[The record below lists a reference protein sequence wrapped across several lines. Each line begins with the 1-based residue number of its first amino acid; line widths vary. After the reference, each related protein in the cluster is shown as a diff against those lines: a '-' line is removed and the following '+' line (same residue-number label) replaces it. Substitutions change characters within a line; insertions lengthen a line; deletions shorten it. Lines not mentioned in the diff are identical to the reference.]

1 MIHFL
6 SIAGLLL
13 WIYLM
18 FWTSYDLII
27 SIASVFFKSSKRVPT
42 TSTREF
48 QIVIPAYKEGEVLVT
63 TVQKALKVDYPKE
76 LFKVTVL
83 AQDLDDTI
91 LKTLRLM
98 PVDLVETGGLGS
110 KLNAL
115 KNWMKELGFTENQF
129 IFVLDADN
137 LIEPNALQIADAN
150 LSHYDVI
157 QLERIKTPP
166 QSPLGFLDRWN
177 TSVGLALSN
186 DSRMV
191 LGLNTF
197 LLGSGFAIHAPL
209 YQEFVLTA
217 EPTIAEDKALDL
229 FLAAHHKTT
238 GFTKSSGVHD
248 STVERQH
255 VFNEQ
260 RARWVGGKIEA
271 RKSSRALLR
280 RYPGR
285 LEFWDKAIHYS
296 APQRSILIP
305 LVLIGGIYNSLLG
318 FTGILLILNWFPL
331 LFSAV
336 VIFNTTPR
344 SFYSKDLLK
353 AVIAIPGSVFGIVKA
368 RMSAKETATQ
378 DFKVTPK

>member
-1 MIHFL
+1 MIQLL
-6 SIAGLLL
+6 SIVGLLL
-13 WIYLM
+13 WTYLM
-18 FWTSYDLII
+18 FWTSYDLIL
-27 SIASVFFKSSKRVPT
+27 SIAAVFFKSLKRLPT
-42 TSTREF
+42 ASTSEF

-63 TVQKALKVDYPKE
+63 TVRKALEVDYPKE
-76 LFKVTVL
+76 LFTITVL
-83 AQDLDDTI
+83 AQDLDASI
-91 LKTLRLM
+91 LETLRLM
-98 PVDLVETGGLGS
+98 PVEVVETGGLGS

-115 KNWMKELGFTENQF
+115 KNWMKGLDFDENQF

-137 LIEPNALQIADAN
+137 LIEPNALQVADAN
-150 LSHYDVI
+150 LNQYDVI

-166 QSPLGFLDRWN
+166 QSPLGILDRWN

-197 LLGSGFAIHAPL
+197 LLGSGFAIHAQL

-248 STVERQH
+248 STVERQQ

-271 RKSSRALLR
+271 RKSSRALLL

-305 LVLIGGIYNSLLG
+305 MVLIGGMYNSFLG
-318 FTGILLILNWFPL
+318 FGHLPL
-331 LFSAV
+331 TFYWLPLVFSMT

-344 SFYSKDLLK
+344 SFYSRDLLK
-353 AVIAIPGSVFGIVKA
+353 AVFAIPGSVFGIVKA
-368 RMSAKETATQ
+368 RISAKETATQ